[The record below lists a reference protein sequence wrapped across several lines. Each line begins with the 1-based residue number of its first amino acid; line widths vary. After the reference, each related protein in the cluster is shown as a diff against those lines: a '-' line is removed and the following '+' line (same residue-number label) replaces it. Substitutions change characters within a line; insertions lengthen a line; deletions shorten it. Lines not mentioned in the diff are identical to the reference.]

1 MNNYLAL
8 IISMKFYRV
17 TPKPYLK
24 LRIIATLIDYGIFWV
39 LFYVYVS
46 SVGEQ
51 TGENAWTVNGWP
63 ALVVPVF
70 WLLYFV
76 GIEAL
81 NQATPGHDICKLK
94 VFKPD
99 GHKITLY
106 DALKRRIC
114 DPIDL
119 MPFGIPALIC
129 ISKTD
134 KHQRLGD
141 LLANTMVAKIAD
153 MTEIEVTF

>member
-1 MNNYLAL
+1 L
-8 IISMKFYRV
+8 
-17 TPKPYLK
+17 
-24 LRIIATLIDYGIFWV
+24 FWI
-39 LFYVYVS
+39 YVY

-51 TGENAWTVNGWP
+51 TGEGTWTVNGLP
-63 ALVVPVF
+63 ALVIPAF

-76 GIEAL
+76 VLEVI

-94 VFKPD
+94 VFKTD
-99 GHKITLY
+99 GNKITLY
-106 DALKRRIC
+106 DAFKRRIC

-141 LLANTMVAKIAD
+141 LLANTVVAKVSD
-153 MTEIEVTF
+153 MTETEVTF